1 MFDFSLIVERTET
14 RVRDD
19 LLGAGPKTVDELR
32 SIAGRLRVKYQVQLD
47 RRIERARQHEE
58 QPTSGGAP
66 APQIRDVVG
75 KATGLAGGLAGGLLS
90 KMKTPTFSG
99 FGRKEGDPQ
108 PVSQETEPSATIVD
122 LPPPT
127 PEQEDNNNTSV
138 EEEEGDWLGTEI
150 APATEGISNF
160 SIGDDDEEDTL

>member
-47 RRIERARQHEE
+47 RRMERAMQHQE
-58 QPTSGGAP
+58 QPASGSAQS
-66 APQIRDVVG
+66 PQMKDVVG
-75 KATGLAGGLAGGLLS
+75 KATGLAGGLAGGFLS
-90 KMKTPTFSG
+90 KMKSPTFSG

-108 PVSQETEPSATIVD
+108 PISQEAEPPATMVD
-122 LPPPT
+122 LPPLT
-127 PEQEDNNNTSV
+127 PDQEDNDNASV
-138 EEEEGDWLGTEI
+138 EEQEGDWMGTDI
-150 APATEGISNF
+150 APATDGIINF
-160 SIGDDDEEDTL
+160 SIGDDDDEDTL